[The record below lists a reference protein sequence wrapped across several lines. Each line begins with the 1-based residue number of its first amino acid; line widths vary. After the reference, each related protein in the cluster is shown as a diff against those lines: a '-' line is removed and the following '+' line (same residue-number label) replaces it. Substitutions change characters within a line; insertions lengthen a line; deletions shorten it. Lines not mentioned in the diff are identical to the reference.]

1 MVSRIGKE
9 IEISPVELASQIAKR
24 VKINLASGTPDPKK
38 IPLNDIREAYREV
51 IEEYGE
57 KVLFYPGAGGQEE
70 LIQEID
76 KKFLNLL
83 GITKRKDEK
92 IVITSGAQHA
102 LELIGKYFLEND
114 VIAVENPTFI
124 ETFNS
129 LKLRSSSTIPISLDY
144 DGLNVD
150 ELENILKIVKI
161 KLLYVIPNCHNPAG
175 VNLSECRR
183 KRLVELAEKYDFYIV
198 EDDPYRPIAGEVP
211 QPIKNFDTSG
221 RVIYVSS
228 FSKIIAPGLRIGFII
243 ANEQISEKISLLE
256 QLDFS
261 TSTINQYVVARLIR
275 KGIVEERSKELFR
288 YYGEKM
294 KILIDSL
301 REKRLNEFNPP
312 KCGFFLLLDLNK
324 NSWDIFYKAVE
335 KGLSF
340 VPAKPFFIRGGETM
354 ARLSISVASPEQIVE
369 GVKILSDVLPK

>member
-9 IEISPVELASQIAKR
+9 IEISPVELASQIAKK

-38 IPLNDIREAYREV
+38 IPLNDIREAYTEV
-51 IEEYGE
+51 IEEYGA

-129 LKLRSSSTIPISLDY
+129 LKLRSSSIVPISLDY

-150 ELENILKIVKI
+150 ELEDILKI
-161 KLLYVIPNCHNPAG
+161 
-175 VNLSECRR
+175 
-183 KRLVELAEKYDFYIV
+183 
-198 EDDPYRPIAGEVP
+198 
-211 QPIKNFDTSG
+211 
-221 RVIYVSS
+221 
-228 FSKIIAPGLRIGFII
+228 FI
-243 ANEQISEKISLLE
+243 
-256 QLDFS
+256 
-261 TSTINQYVVARLIR
+261 
-275 KGIVEERSKELFR
+275 
-288 YYGEKM
+288 
-294 KILIDSL
+294 
-301 REKRLNEFNPP
+301 
-312 KCGFFLLLDLNK
+312 LLLL
-324 NSWDIFYKAVE
+324 VC
-335 KGLSF
+335 
-340 VPAKPFFIRGGETM
+340 
-354 ARLSISVASPEQIVE
+354 
-369 GVKILSDVLPK
+369 